1 MDAILATIVDGG
13 RAIVLIY
20 REVGRNKLIY
30 PLICNLIL
38 NHLKATLPNPFRRG
52 AWGWGTLVQ
61 HNHAAGGENSSIM
74 VGIFVSCVLASKKPS
89 KREFFVPAGTYL
101 AVKLLIGVS

>member
-20 REVGRNKLIY
+20 REVGRNKLIS

-52 AWGWGTLVQ
+52 ARGWGTLGRQ
-61 HNHAAGGENSSIM
+61 NHVAGGENDSIM
-74 VGIFVSCVLASKKPS
+74 VGIFVSCVFS
-89 KREFFVPAGTYL
+89 
-101 AVKLLIGVS
+101 

>member
-1 MDAILATIVDGG
+1 MEAILATIVGGG

-20 REVGRNKLIY
+20 REAGRNTLIS

-52 AWGWGTLVQ
+52 ARGWGTLGQ
-61 HNHAAGGENSSIM
+61 QNHAAGGENDSIM
-74 VGIFVSCVLASKKPS
+74 VGIFVSCVFS
-89 KREFFVPAGTYL
+89 
-101 AVKLLIGVS
+101 